1 MPIRH
6 FLDGKT
12 FAPETIQAMSDAF
25 SLVCNSLGLID
36 RDDPATRL
44 VAERIIAHA
53 ERGVTAR
60 SDLYAVVIAEF
71 RAGSKE

>member
-1 MPIRH
+1 
-6 FLDGKT
+6 
-12 FAPETIQAMSDAF
+12 MSDAF

-36 RDDPATRL
+36 RDDAATRL
-44 VAERIIAHA
+44 VAERVIAHA